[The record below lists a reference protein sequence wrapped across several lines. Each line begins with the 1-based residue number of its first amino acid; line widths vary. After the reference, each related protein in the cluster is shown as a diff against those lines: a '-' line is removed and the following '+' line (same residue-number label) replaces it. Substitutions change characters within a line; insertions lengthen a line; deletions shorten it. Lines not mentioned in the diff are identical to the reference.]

1 MRGEGGHRHT
11 KSDQPKRTNTNIY
24 RARGLGGFWGSPTT
38 TSRHSSS
45 TLRRRTLRRGTSA
58 YEARGFVFLFFR
70 VLQFA
75 NSKYAHEYA
84 LMGFPSVLK
93 SCRAVEEVR
102 VISIGSGLPT
112 FHIKCYLLA
121 CCCRRR
127 ALIPKASRSR
137 YMDALHFCS
146 RICRRQQRMPLLH
159 PHT

>member
-1 MRGEGGHRHT
+1 MRVEGGGGAQTHQKPKAT
-11 KSDQPKRTNTNIY
+11 KAHQHQHIP
-24 RARGLGGFWGSPTT
+24 RARLGRFLGESNHYDVEHYDEVRALT
-38 TSRHSSS
+38 
-45 TLRRRTLRRGTSA
+45 RRG
-58 YEARGFVFLFFR
+58 VLFFC
-70 VLQFA
+70 FFGFC
-75 NSKYAHEYA
+75 KYAHEYA

-159 PHT
+159 PHTYPL